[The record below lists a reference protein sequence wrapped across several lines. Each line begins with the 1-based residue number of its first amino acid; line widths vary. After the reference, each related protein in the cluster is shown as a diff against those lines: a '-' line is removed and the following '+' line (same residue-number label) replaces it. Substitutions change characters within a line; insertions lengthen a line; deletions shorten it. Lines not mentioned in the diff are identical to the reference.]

1 MGLKYICSC
10 SKWSFLAIVFVAELA
25 FHGLSY
31 AEKAPNFSFI
41 QEATSAPAFSFYDYI
56 IIGGG
61 TAGCPLAATLSTR
74 DANVLV
80 LERGGSPYVNT
91 TKIRAENFFPT
102 LTDTSPDSFSQA
114 FISEDGVS
122 NNRARVLGG
131 GTVINVGFYSR
142 AETFFLKQTG
152 LDETL
157 ANESYKW
164 VENKLVY
171 KPVVLQWQSAVRN
184 GLLEVGVLPDNGFT
198 YDNINGTKTG
208 GTILDGNG
216 NRHTAADLLEYAN
229 PRRIKV
235 YLHAVVQK
243 IIFTTTMIKV
253 GSRPK
258 AEGVI
263 FYDANGVKHMAFLK
277 NDSRNEII
285 LSAGAIG
292 SPQLLLLS
300 GIGPAAR
307 LQGLGIK
314 VVLNQPMVGQE
325 MADNP
330 LNGLIIPSPLPIE
343 LSLTK
348 IVGIT
353 NFGSYLESI
362 SGFDFSALSVSGT
375 QRLADD
381 FTTIANLTGKNSM
394 AFEQEV
400 ANSTTNLGFIVEMV
414 NGPISKGYLELQ
426 NTNASDN
433 PKVRFNYFQAPE
445 DLRKCVQ
452 GVKTLINVVNSKSFS
467 RFRYRNTTTQD
478 LLKMMVNMPV
488 NLRPKHPNSA
498 MSLEQYCNDTVMTQW
513 HYHGGCQVGKVVD
526 RDYKVL
532 GVDSLRVIDASTFS
546 FSPGTNP
553 QATLMMLGRYMG
565 RKILQSRRRRSNLV
579 SYKIA

>member
-1 MGLKYICSC
+1 MGLKYYYSC
-10 SKWSFLAIVFVAELA
+10 SSWDRFFLSSWRFFAFVFVAEFA

-31 AEKAPNFSFI
+31 AEKAPDFSFI
-41 QEATSAPAFSFYDYI
+41 QEAASAPAVSFYDYI

-91 TKIRAENFFPT
+91 TKIRIENFIST
-102 LTDTSPDSFSQA
+102 LADTSPDSFSQA
-114 FISEDGVS
+114 FISEDGVP
-122 NNRARVLGG
+122 NYRARVLGG
-131 GTVINVGFYSR
+131 GTVINVGLYSR

-152 LDETL
+152 LDESL
-157 ANESYKW
+157 VNDSYLW
-164 VENKLVY
+164 VEKKLVY

-184 GLLEVGVLPDNGFT
+184 GLLEAGILPDNGFT
-198 YDNINGTKTG
+198 FDHINGTKTA
-208 GTILDGNG
+208 GTILDKNG

-235 YLHAVVQK
+235 YLNAVVHK
-243 IIFTTTMIKV
+243 ITFTMKV

-263 FYDANGVKHMAFLK
+263 FYDANGGKHMAYLK
-277 NDSRNEII
+277 NDSRSEII
-285 LSAGAIG
+285 SSAGALG

-300 GIGPAAR
+300 GIGPATQ
-307 LQGLGIK
+307 LQALGIK
-314 VVLNQPMVGQE
+314 VVLNQPMLGQE

-343 LSLTK
+343 LSLAIT
-348 IVGIT
+348 VGIT
-353 NFGSYLESI
+353 KFGSYVEAN
-362 SGFDFSALSVSGT
+362 SGFDFSALSVSGA
-375 QRLADD
+375 QSLANH
-381 FTTIANLTGKNSM
+381 FTTFLNQTGKSSM
-394 AFEQEV
+394 ALQEAMV
-400 ANSTTNLGFIVEMV
+400 NSTTNPGFIFEKI

-426 NTNASDN
+426 NTNVSEN

-452 GVKTLINVVNSKSFS
+452 GMKTVINVVNSKSFS

-478 LLKMMVNMPV
+478 LLEMMVNMPV
-488 NLRPKHPNSA
+488 NLIPKHPNSTT
-498 MSLEQYCNDTVMTQW
+498 SLDQYCIDTVMTIW

-526 RDYKVL
+526 PDYKVL
-532 GVDSLRVIDASTFS
+532 GVDSLRVIDGSTLI
-546 FSPGTNP
+546 FSPGANP

-565 RKILQSRRRRSNLV
+565 QRIMQSRRR
-579 SYKIA
+579 

>member
-1 MGLKYICSC
+1 MGLKYSRSC
-10 SKWSFLAIVFVAELA
+10 SKWRFLALVFVAEFA
-25 FHGLSY
+25 FHGNSY

-41 QEATSAPAFSFYDYI
+41 QEATSAPAVSYCDYI

-74 DANVLV
+74 DTNVLV

-91 TKIRAENFFPT
+91 TKIRIENFITT

-114 FISEDGVS
+114 FISEDGVP

-152 LDETL
+152 LDEAL
-157 ANESYKW
+157 ANDSYKW
-164 VENKLVY
+164 VEKKLVY
-171 KPVVLQWQSAVRN
+171 KPVELQWQSAVRN
-184 GLLEVGVLPDNGFT
+184 GLLEAGILPDDGFT
-198 YDNINGTKTG
+198 YDHINGTKTG
-208 GTILDGNG
+208 GTILDRNG

-229 PRRIKV
+229 PRTIKV

-243 IIFTTTMIKV
+243 ILFTTTKV

-263 FYDANGVKHMAFLK
+263 FYDANGGKHMAFLK
-277 NDSRNEII
+277 NDSRSEII
-285 LSAGAIG
+285 SSAGAIG

-300 GIGPAAR
+300 GIGPTTR
-307 LQGLGIK
+307 LQELGIK

-343 LSLTK
+343 LSLATV
-348 IVGIT
+348 VGIT
-353 NFGSYLESI
+353 KFGSYVESI
-362 SGFDFSALSVSGT
+362 SGFDFSALSVSGA
-375 QRLADD
+375 QSLASA
-381 FTTIANLTGKNSM
+381 ILNQKGKSSL
-394 AFEQEV
+394 AFQEAV
-400 ANSTTNLGFIVEMV
+400 ANSATNLGFIIEKV

-426 NTNASDN
+426 NTNASAN

-452 GVKTLINVVNSKSFS
+452 GMKTVINVVNSKSFS
-467 RFRYRNTTTQD
+467 RFRYRNTTIQD
-478 LLKMMVNMPV
+478 LLKMMVNTPV
-488 NLRPKHPNSA
+488 NLRPKHPNST
-498 MSLEQYCNDTVMTQW
+498 MSLEQYCIDTVMTIW
-513 HYHGGCQVGKVVD
+513 HYHGGCQFGKVID

-532 GVDSLRVIDASTFS
+532 GVDSLRVIDGSTFS

-553 QATLMMLGRYMG
+553 QTTLMMLGRYMG
-565 RKILQSRRRRSNLV
+565 QRILQSRSR
-579 SYKIA
+579 